1 MDWTFEE
8 MDRMFHPRVVAVVG
22 DKRDREYMWLRSV
35 STVKGKVYSVQVNP
49 DEAAAIQAMGFPNY
63 PSLLDIPEPVDY
75 VIVAV
80 PRHVAPKVLEDAIR
94 KGVNAVMFFT
104 AGFAETGEPEGIRLQ
119 QVLTDIA
126 RRARMKIVGPNCMGL
141 FNPRWGLRH
150 SPEQYHDDGGPVGFI
165 SQSGTHASFFSLVG
179 YQHGVKIS
187 KSASMGN
194 GIILHADDYLDYLGQ
209 DPQTAIIAMYLEG
222 VPNARRLFH
231 LMQEIGQRKPIVLWK
246 GGQTSEGA
254 RAVQSHTAS
263 LAASTAL
270 WQAAARQANAL
281 WADSF
286 DETLDL
292 VKALCMLKEPVGPR
306 LGLVAMTG
314 GQSVVITD
322 AFAKAGLQVPLLS
335 PASYQQFATFYS
347 TVGGSYRN
355 PMDMTPTSR
364 NLDLVRRVLDILARD
379 ENIDAICYEFNMGFA
394 TRGEGTV
401 ERLVDLL
408 GEFRETYPRPLLCVL
423 SAVHREAEAVA
434 VRSAL
439 AQRQVPAF
447 PSFQRAA
454 NAYRKVWDYYRERR
468 EREATRRVPV
478 PGAPAHPEL

>member
-1 MDWTFEE
+1 MGWTFQE
-8 MDRMFHPRVVAVVG
+8 MDLMFHPRVVAVVG
-22 DKRDREYMWLRSV
+22 DKRDRDYMWLRSV
-35 STVKGKVYSVQVNP
+35 STLKGKVYSVQVNP
-49 DEAAAIQAMGFPNY
+49 DEAAAIQGLGFPNY
-63 PSLLDIPEPVDY
+63 TSLLDIPEAVDY

-80 PRHVAPKVLEDAIR
+80 PRHVAPKVLEDAIH

-119 QVLTDIA
+119 QALTDMA
-126 RRARMKIVGPNCMGL
+126 RKARMKIVGPNCMGL

-150 SPEQYHDDGGPVGFI
+150 NPEQYHDDGGPVGFI
-165 SQSGTHASFFSLVG
+165 SQSGTHATFFSLVG
-179 YQHGVKIS
+179 YQQGVKIS

-194 GIILHADDYLDYLGQ
+194 GIVLHADDYLDYLGQ
-209 DPQTAIIAMYLEG
+209 DPHTKVIAMYLEG
-222 VPNARRLFH
+222 VPNAQRLFH
-231 LMQEIGQRKPIVLWK
+231 LMLEIGREKPIVLWK
-246 GGQTSEGA
+246 GGQTEEGA

-292 VKALCMLKEPVGPR
+292 VKALCMLKEPKGPR

-322 AFAKAGLQVPLLS
+322 AFSKVGLQVPLLS
-335 PASYQQFATFYS
+335 PASYQELATFYS
-347 TVGGSYRN
+347 TVGGSFRN

-379 ENIDAICYEFNMGFA
+379 ENLDAICYELNMAFA
-394 TRGEGTV
+394 ARGEGAV
-401 ERLVDLL
+401 ERLIDLI
-408 GEFRETYPRPLLCVL
+408 GEFRGAYPRPFLCVL
-423 SAVHREAEAVA
+423 SAMHREVEALA
-434 VRSAL
+434 VRQAL
-439 AQRQVPAF
+439 AQRGVPAF

-454 NAYRKVWDYYRERR
+454 NAYKKVWDYYRERR
-468 EREATRRVPV
+468 EREATRHVPV
-478 PGAPAHPEL
+478 PVAPAHPG